1 MSNRGRI
8 FELLDREEV
17 ISGEA
22 IGELLGISRAAV
34 WKHVE
39 ALREDGY
46 EILSSDEGYL
56 LKGFSGEMNEL
67 EIERRLDTEVIGGDV
82 VVLGTTASTN
92 EELKSLA
99 AEGAAEGTVVVAR
112 RQVEGKG
119 RIGKRWES
127 PEGGLYLSVL
137 LRPRMAPTEA
147 QKMTLLA
154 GLAVARA
161 LRGLGVDARIKWSND
176 VVIDGKKVCGVLTE
190 MSAEENAVDYIVIGI
205 GINANTDPG
214 ELPEEIRDDSA
225 ILRDELGGEIDLR
238 ELAASLLEEFD
249 ELYVGT
255 QDGNFEE
262 VLTGW
267 KELSETLGREV
278 LIETRRD
285 RFVGYA
291 VGLSRDGALVVE
303 LPDGDFRRVTGG
315 LCRHLDSY

>member
-8 FELLDREEV
+8 FELLDRGEV